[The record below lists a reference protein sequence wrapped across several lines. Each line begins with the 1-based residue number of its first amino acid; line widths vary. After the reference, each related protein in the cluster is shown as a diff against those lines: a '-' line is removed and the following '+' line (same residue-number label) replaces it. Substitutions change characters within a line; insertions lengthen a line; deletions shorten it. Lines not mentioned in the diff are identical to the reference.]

1 MTACCAGINF
11 AKTIPLATSNMK
23 IRIKGNHLRFR
34 LRQYDLATLCNS
46 GSVIER
52 IEFGE
57 TADEQISFS
66 LQISNDEKMG
76 IVYKNNRVHILIPK
90 NVLDE
95 WTNTEQVG
103 IAADLATGMNRT
115 VSVLIE
121 KDFACLDATE
131 EDNTGTYPN
140 PLVNCAK

>member
-1 MTACCAGINF
+1 
-11 AKTIPLATSNMK
+11 MK

-34 LRQYDLATLCNS
+34 LRQYDLTTLCNS
-46 GSVIER
+46 GSIVER

-66 LQISNDEKMG
+66 LEISNDENMT
-76 IVYKNNRVHILIPK
+76 IVYKNNRVQIFIPRDL
-90 NVLDE
+90 LDE
-95 WTNTEQVG
+95 WTNTEKVG
-103 IAADLATGMNRT
+103 IAGDIATGMNRT

-121 KDFACLDATE
+121 KDFACLDANE

-140 PLVNCAK
+140 PLANCIK